1 MTHNLP
7 YKGTHKVAI
16 TDIEKEL
23 TPLYTNRAASS
34 LRGRARAAELREKA
48 RRIEVRK
55 RSEAVKLPP
64 VNEDYGW

>member
-34 LRGRARAAELREKA
+34 LRGRARAAKLREQ
-48 RRIEVRK
+48 RRISARSRK
-55 RSEAVKLPP
+55 VVLPP
-64 VNEDYGW
+64 VNGDYGW